1 MCPMTSFRIGIV
13 PRPHGVGGVATF
25 REKFE
30 IALQRR
36 GFQVEYDLGQS
47 IDALLILGGTHRLS
61 RLWRLRRRGVRLV
74 QRLDGIN
81 WVHRRRY
88 TGWKHFLRAEYG
100 NFILAYIR
108 NHLAHRVIYQSA
120 FARRWWEEWYGP
132 TRVDSVIVHN
142 GVDIQLY
149 SPQGAHDRPTDRWRI
164 LIVEGSFGGGYEM
177 GLWNA
182 IGLLRGLQALEEK
195 VELQVAGQVANE
207 LKRRVE
213 AQVTQGILWAG
224 VVPRAQIP
232 YLARS
237 AHVFFSGDLNAACPN
252 SVIEALACGLPV
264 VAFES
269 GALPELVVGDAGRL
283 VPYGGDPWKLDPPNI
298 AGLIPAA
305 QEILNDQERF
315 RRAAR
320 AHAEA
325 ALNLNKMVEHYLRVL
340 LE

>member
-1 MCPMTSFRIGIV
+1 MTSFRIGIV
-13 PRPHGVGGVATF
+13 PRPQGVGGVATF

-36 GFQVEYDLGQS
+36 GFQVEYDLS
-47 IDALLILGGTHRLS
+47 RPMDALLILGGTHRLS
-61 RLWRLRRRGVRLV
+61 TLWRLRRRGVRLV

-108 NHLAHRVIYQSA
+108 NHLAHRIIYQSA
-120 FARRWWEEWYGP
+120 FAQRWWEEWYGP
-132 TRVDSVIVHN
+132 TRVESVIVHN
-142 GVDIQLY
+142 GVDIQVY
-149 SPQGAHDRPTDRWRI
+149 SPQGAHDRPTDRRRI

-182 IGLLRGLQALEEK
+182 IGLLRGLQALGEK
-195 VELQVAGQVANE
+195 AELQVAGQVSDD

-213 AQVTQGILWAG
+213 AQVPQGILWAG

-264 VAFES
+264 VAFET

-305 QEILNDQERF
+305 QEILNHQERF

-325 ALNLNKMVEHYLRVL
+325 ALSLDKMVEHYLKVL

>member
-1 MCPMTSFRIGIV
+1 MTSFRIGIV
-13 PRPHGVGGVATF
+13 PRPQGVGGVATF

-36 GFQVEYDLGQS
+36 GFQVEYDLSQPM
-47 IDALLILGGTHRLS
+47 DALLILGGTHRLS
-61 RLWRLRRRGVRLV
+61 ALWRLRRRGVRLV

-88 TGWKHFLRAEYG
+88 TGWRHFLRAEYG

-108 NHLAHRVIYQSA
+108 NHLAHRIIYQSA

-132 TRVDSVIVHN
+132 TRVDSAIIHN
-142 GVDIQLY
+142 GVDIQVY
-149 SPQGAHDRPTDRWRI
+149 SPQGDHERPTDRRRI

-182 IGLLRGLQALEEK
+182 IGLLRGLQSLGEK
-195 VELQVAGQVANE
+195 VELQVAGQVSDD
-207 LKRRVE
+207 LRRRVD
-213 AQVTQGILWAG
+213 AQVPRGVLWAG

-237 AHVFFSGDLNAACPN
+237 AHLFFSGDLNAACPN

-264 VAFES
+264 VAFET

-283 VPYGGDPWKLDPPNI
+283 VPYGGDPWKLDRPNI

-305 QEILNDQERF
+305 QEILYHQERF
-315 RRAAR
+315 RQAAR

-325 ALNLNKMVEHYLRVL
+325 ALNLDKMVEHYLKVL

>member
-1 MCPMTSFRIGIV
+1 MKTNQRGRIGIV
-13 PRPHGVGGVATF
+13 PRPQGVGGVATF

-30 IALQRR
+30 QALRAR
-36 GFQVEYDLGQS
+36 GFQVEYDLTQP
-47 IDALLILGGTHRLS
+47 IDALLILGGTHRLMD
-61 RLWRLRRRGVRLV
+61 LWRLRRRGVRLV

-81 WVHRRRY
+81 WVHRRKY

-100 NFILAYIR
+100 NFILATIR
-108 NHLAHRVIYQSA
+108 RYLAHHIIYQSR
-120 FARRWWEEWYGP
+120 FSQWWWEAWYGP
-132 TRVDSVIVHN
+132 TPVGSTIVHN
-142 GVDIQLY
+142 GVDLQTY
-149 SPQGAHDRPTDRWRI
+149 SPQGPHERPSDRWRI

-182 IGLLRGLQALEEK
+182 IGLLQGLQARGER
-195 VELQVAGQVANE
+195 VELQVAGQVDAD
-207 LKRRVE
+207 LRRRAE
-213 AQVTQGILWAG
+213 AKAGGSILWAG

-264 VAFES
+264 VAFET
-269 GALPELVVGDAGRL
+269 GALPELVIGDAGRL
-283 VPYGGDPWKLDPPNI
+283 VPYGGNPWKLEPPNLD
-298 AGLIPAA
+298 GLVGAA

-315 RRAAR
+315 RNAAR

-325 ALNLNKMVEHYLRVL
+325 ALSLDQMVERYLDVL
-340 LE
+340 LA